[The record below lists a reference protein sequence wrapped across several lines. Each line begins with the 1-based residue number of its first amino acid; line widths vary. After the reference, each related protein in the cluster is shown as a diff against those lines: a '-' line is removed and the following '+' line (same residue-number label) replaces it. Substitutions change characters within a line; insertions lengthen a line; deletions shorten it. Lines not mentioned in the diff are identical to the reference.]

1 MQLADQRRRK
11 IKCEKCGEIGHD
23 IVDCLNESDIRIE
36 KEIKQAIDRK
46 QKELNK
52 INKRLQ
58 EIKKAREMKE
68 PQDKDTNSVPEQKY
82 RPPRKRTQAGR
93 SSRDQDDQTP
103 NKESEPLKDMG
114 QAGGGVHQVIQEGQV
129 MMDQMMKMTVM
140 MMKKG
145 MTSRILKGKR
155 KKKQ

>member
-1 MQLADQRRRK
+1 MKLADQRRRK
-11 IKCEKCGEIGHD
+11 MKCKKCGEIGHD
-23 IVDCLNESDIRIE
+23 IADCLDESDIRIE

-58 EIKKAREMKE
+58 EIKKARETKE
-68 PQDKDTNSVPEQKY
+68 PQDKDTNSAPKQKY

-103 NKESEPLKDMG
+103 NKGSEPPKDMG
-114 QAGGGVHQVIQEGQV
+114 QAGGVHQVIQEGRM
-129 MMDQMMKMTVM
+129 MMDQMMKMIVM

-145 MTSRILKGKR
+145 MMRRILKGKR